1 VILMKENDEKA
12 QSGEERVFHLDASR
26 QFPEWLAEQGCG
38 LAFTTYQ
45 ASKLFLIGLLPND
58 TLSVFERTID
68 RCMGLAADRDSL
80 FVSSLYQVWQFEN
93 ALNQAELT
101 EDGYDRV
108 YLPQVGYVTGDCD
121 IHDMAVERDGR
132 LVFVNTLFSC
142 LATLSD
148 TASFSPLWHP
158 PFISRLAAEDRCHLN
173 GLAMRDGKPAFVT
186 AISES
191 DVADGWRDKR
201 ADGGVVVDVATN
213 DVVARGLSMPH
224 SPRWYRGR
232 LWLLNSGTGEFG
244 SIDLQDG
251 TFEPVCFAPGY
262 LRGLSFV
269 GRYAV
274 MGLSLPRHNQTF
286 QDLPLDK
293 TLASK
298 NADPRCGVLVVDLE
312 TGDAVHWI
320 RIEGVVNELY
330 DVSVLPDC
338 RRPMAIGF
346 QSDEIRRAIAIGE
359 SQELKHFAFNL

>member
-1 VILMKENDEKA
+1 MGAKMSETNGQPSNEADPAFRLR
-12 QSGEERVFHLDASR
+12 SSR
-26 QFPEWLAEQGCG
+26 QFPEWLAEQRIG

-45 ASKLFLIGLLPND
+45 ANKLFLIGLQPNGR
-58 TLSVFERTID
+58 LSTFERTIN
-68 RCMGLAADRDSL
+68 RCMGLTVDHDSL
-80 FVSSLYQVWQFEN
+80 YVSSLYQVWQFEN
-93 ALNQAELT
+93 ALKHTEIP

-108 YLPQVGYVTGDCD
+108 FLPQVGYVTGDCD
-121 IHDMAVERDGR
+121 IHDMAVEPDGR

-148 TASFSPLWHP
+148 TVSFTPLWHP
-158 PFISRLAAEDRCHLN
+158 PFIGRLAAEDRCHLN
-173 GLAMRDGKPAFVT
+173 GLAMRDGQPAYVT

-201 ADGGVVVDVATN
+201 VDGGVVVDVAAN

-224 SPRWYRGR
+224 SPRWYRDQ

-244 SIDLQDG
+244 TIDLKKG
-251 TFEPVCFAPGY
+251 ILEPVCFAPGY

-274 MGLSLPRHNQTF
+274 MGLSLPRHSKTF
-286 QDLPLDK
+286 QDLPLD
-293 TLASK
+293 TALATK
-298 NADPRCGVLVVDLE
+298 NTDPRCGLQVVDLE

-320 RIEGVVNELY
+320 RLEGVVNELY

-346 QSDEIRRAIAIGE
+346 QSDEIRRTIVVGE
-359 SQELKHFAFNL
+359 SEHSA